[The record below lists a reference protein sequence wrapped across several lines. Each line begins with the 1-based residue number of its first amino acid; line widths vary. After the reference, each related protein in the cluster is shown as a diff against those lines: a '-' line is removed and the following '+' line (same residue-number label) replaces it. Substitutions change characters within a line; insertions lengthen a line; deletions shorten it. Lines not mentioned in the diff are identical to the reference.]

1 MVVTAAMSA
10 FGIPCRRVTAA
21 GFSPALD
28 MNWPGYR
35 SHRRY
40 PDHNMQCRSSRQ
52 PVAPRSDSLDPRWES
67 RRAGQTHCRHPSS
80 RRHRC
85 SGRRESRKAP
95 NDSRR
100 RTAGAHPA
108 SAACG
113 AADRASASAAPGSSC
128 ARRRPSGTGRDDG
141 RPLDACATAPARVR
155 PAAPAAP
162 ARRSRSCRQARS
174 DTRQS
179 RYGPGHRRARQMR
192 DTGPGSHRNRAAVG
206 SRPPVR

>member
-21 GFSPALD
+21 GFSPGLD

-40 PDHNMQCRSSRQ
+40 PDHNMQCRSSRH
-52 PVAPRSDSLDPRWES
+52 PAAPRSDSLDPRWES
-67 RRAGQTHCRHPSS
+67 RRAGQAHCRHPSS
-80 RRHRC
+80 RAVIVAQA
-85 SGRRESRKAP
+85 GANPERRP
-95 NDSRR
+95 T
-100 RTAGAHPA
+100 TAVDAQQAAHPA

-141 RPLDACATAPARVR
+141 RPLDACATAPAPR
-155 PAAPAAP
+155 P
-162 ARRSRSCRQARS
+162 
-174 DTRQS
+174 
-179 RYGPGHRRARQMR
+179 
-192 DTGPGSHRNRAAVG
+192 PGSASSAG
-206 SRPPVR
+206 SKKPILSSSAIRHAPVQVWP